1 MASIA
6 AYASLTSVYPGQE
19 IDFFVSYDHGDSSS
33 DFTIDF
39 FREGATEQPIGE
51 QVMGQGGPQP
61 VPADFNVDGCQW
73 PREYRL
79 AVPADWS
86 SGVYIARLTGSSG
99 DTSEVLFVVKSDGP
113 GTNSKILL
121 AVTVNTA
128 QAYNDW
134 GGSSLYWNP
143 PSPTV
148 SFDRPGN
155 LADHFRKAGEQRFIA
170 WLESNGFAAEYC
182 TGIDLHEDAGF
193 LDNYRLLL
201 SVGHD
206 EYWSREMRDHV
217 EGFISNGG
225 NVAFFSGNVCWWQV
239 RFENNDRRMVCYKS
253 VGDPVD
259 DRSLVTVN
267 WPDDPVLRPGNSMVG
282 VGWRTLLTGVGDQ
295 GAGWWGGP
303 VIPERRFRGYTV
315 TNSSH
320 WVFYGTGLADGD
332 EFGVSRD
339 SVNVD
344 ENIARTIIGYET
356 DSTIMVKD
364 SDPPIVTGEDGTPR
378 NFVVLSRADLSDW
391 PGSEPPPPQLSLDEQ
406 TQWLKGAF
414 GTPGSATMGLYQ
426 RNGTVFTAGTV
437 NWAGG
442 LSLDGGW
449 TAVDQITQNLLR
461 RLSCPCPPN
470 PEIANAGFEEWT
482 NGMPVG
488 WELEGAGAVSFEE
501 ADADPNYRNMKL
513 DPGGRFSL
521 RVDATAG
528 ETWISQSGF
537 LCAAKTFYGVGCWAK
552 AYAAGATLRL
562 QRIGDNPGDWTD
574 FAIAEHSGSG
584 QWEYIHAAGALQ
596 EDISLFPARVK
607 TQLAGGQIAWFD
619 NISVTELPGHPAW
632 IDRRPAPG
640 VPPE

>member
-1 MASIA
+1 
-6 AYASLTSVYPGQE
+6 
-19 IDFFVSYDHGDSSS
+19 
-33 DFTIDF
+33 
-39 FREGATEQPIGE
+39 
-51 QVMGQGGPQP
+51 
-61 VPADFNVDGCQW
+61 
-73 PREYRL
+73 
-79 AVPADWS
+79 
-86 SGVYIARLTGSSG
+86 
-99 DTSEVLFVVKSDGP
+99 
-113 GTNSKILL
+113 
-121 AVTVNTA
+121 
-128 QAYNDW
+128 
-134 GGSSLYWNP
+134 
-143 PSPTV
+143 
-148 SFDRPGN
+148 
-155 LADHFRKAGEQRFIA
+155 
-170 WLESNGFAAEYC
+170 
-182 TGIDLHEDAGF
+182 
-193 LDNYRLLL
+193 
-201 SVGHD
+201 
-206 EYWSREMRDHV
+206 
-217 EGFISNGG
+217 
-225 NVAFFSGNVCWWQV
+225 
-239 RFENNDRRMVCYKS
+239 
-253 VGDPVD
+253 
-259 DRSLVTVN
+259 
-267 WPDDPVLRPGNSMVG
+267 MVG

-528 ETWISQSGF
+528 RDLDQSVGVLVCGKDVLRRRLLGQSLCCESHPPAAENRGQPGGLDGLRDRRAFRQRPVGIYSRCRRPSGGYF
-537 LCAAKTFYGVGCWAK
+537 LVS
-552 AYAAGATLRL
+552 RP
-562 QRIGDNPGDWTD
+562 R
-574 FAIAEHSGSG
+574 
-584 QWEYIHAAGALQ
+584 
-596 EDISLFPARVK
+596 EDPARWWPNSLVR
-607 TQLAGGQIAWFD
+607 QHLGD
-619 NISVTELPGHPAW
+619 
-632 IDRRPAPG
+632 
-640 VPPE
+640 